1 MPSGAIS
8 GFGSR
13 REDRETALRILYAAE
28 TQGRENLEVLNEQ
41 PVKPESYVYD
51 LIEGI
56 ASKRE
61 EIDSLIENNA
71 EEWRLE
77 RMPVVDRAVLRVAVL
92 ELINF
97 PETSIATV
105 INEAVELAGEYST
118 ENSKRFVNGLLS
130 EIADQVRK

>member
-1 MPSGAIS
+1 MPSAGNR

-13 REDRETALRILYAAE
+13 REDRETVLGILYAAE

-61 EIDSLIENNA
+61 EIDLLIENNA
-71 EEWRLE
+71 EEWHLD
-77 RMPVVDRAVLRVAVL
+77 RMPVVDRAVLRLAVL

-97 PETSIATV
+97 PERLV
-105 INEAVELAGEYST
+105 IGGT
-118 ENSKRFVNGLLS
+118 
-130 EIADQVRK
+130 